1 LWEEWN
7 RQLCRRLCIVYYLAA
22 LLSNCFTLGIHIGI
36 HFFFLS
42 FLYHWQVQAKEAE
55 VAALR
60 ENPFADVPA
69 TPSTPKVK
77 GGQTVLCTE
86 EALGANTSS
95 FPDLLKG
102 FGVLNS
108 LDLDQLGSQ

>member
-1 LWEEWN
+1 M
-7 RQLCRRLCIVYYLAA
+7 
-22 LLSNCFTLGIHIGI
+22 
-36 HFFFLS
+36 
-42 FLYHWQVQAKEAE
+42 
-55 VAALR
+55 AALR

-77 GGQTVLCTE
+77 GGQTILCTE

>member
-1 LWEEWN
+1 M
-7 RQLCRRLCIVYYLAA
+7 
-22 LLSNCFTLGIHIGI
+22 
-36 HFFFLS
+36 
-42 FLYHWQVQAKEAE
+42 
-55 VAALR
+55 AALR

-77 GGQTVLCTE
+77 GGQTILCTE

-102 FGVLNS
+102 LVCLIPWIWTNWDHSEIS
-108 LDLDQLGSQ
+108 LRKWGSTE

>member
-1 LWEEWN
+1 VDKQVRSKPKVPTQAVCAEHLELRKEVITLI
-7 RQLCRRLCIVYYLAA
+7 QLQK
-22 LLSNCFTLGIHIGI
+22 
-36 HFFFLS
+36 
-42 FLYHWQVQAKEAE
+42 QVQAKEVE

-77 GGQTVLCTE
+77 GGQTILCTE

-102 FGVLNS
+102 FGVFNS